1 MDARVPP
8 RHPEALSAPPSM
20 SRFHPTRRRQEPERG
35 AHTLELVDGTVV
47 GVHGTDVFVELGP
60 RKQGVISLAAFEG
73 RPRVGEVHQFT
84 LQGREDELWMLN
96 LHSERALSEWEELEV
111 GSLTT
116 ARVLTKTHD
125 GYQLK
130 IGPVYAYMPYS
141 ASGVRKPRERG
152 TLLGRSIVVEVLE
165 VDADKQRAIVSRKA
179 VLKLQKAGAAPGAVV
194 PGQTV
199 QGRVTRIEPYG
210 VFIRLGR
217 GREGLCHITNLSAD
231 RVEHPGEVVRIGE
244 VVDARVLYVRAG
256 GKRIGLGF
264 KQLLES
270 PWVRL
275 EREHWEG
282 QIVSVEITR
291 VGRFGA
297 VARLFAGAEGV
308 LPMSECG
315 DRSPPA
321 GISRGDRLSARIL
334 EMDPEDER
342 LAFSLL
348 HATGQ
353 PIAADEAECLAD
365 FGTIRTLP
373 ALKDL
378 LPENGLDGAPPSG
391 ASTNLGDVL
400 RRALQGD
407 PDTP

>member
-1 MDARVPP
+1 M
-8 RHPEALSAPPSM
+8 
-20 SRFHPTRRRQEPERG
+20 
-35 AHTLELVDGTVV
+35 
-47 GVHGTDVFVELGP
+47 
-60 RKQGVISLAAFEG
+60 
-73 RPRVGEVHQFT
+73 
-84 LQGREDELWMLN
+84 
-96 LHSERALSEWEELEV
+96 
-111 GSLTT
+111 
-116 ARVLTKTHD
+116 
-125 GYQLK
+125 
-130 IGPVYAYMPYS
+130 
-141 ASGVRKPRERG
+141 VR
-152 TLLGRSIVVEVLE
+152 L
-165 VDADKQRAIVSRKA
+165 
-179 VLKLQKAGAAPGAVV
+179 
-194 PGQTV
+194 
-199 QGRVTRIEPYG
+199 
-210 VFIRLGR
+210 
-217 GREGLCHITNLSAD
+217 
-231 RVEHPGEVVRIGE
+231 GE

-275 EREHWEG
+275 EREHWER

-315 DRSPPA
+315 DRCPPA

-334 EMDPEDER
+334 EMNPDDER

-353 PIAADEAECLAD
+353 PIAPDEAECIAD

-378 LPENGLDGAPPSG
+378 LPESGPDGNAASG

-400 RRALQGD
+400 RRALQADGGD
-407 PDTP
+407 Q